1 MARIRKANK
10 NSNMMIT
17 RSQAVSGMP
26 IATITLNIDGEETTV
41 THVIPWGFIDENGY
55 LRGAYDDGIGYLTDV
70 ADPIEF
76 NAPGTETLNFLLLPE
91 KVIEFCI
98 VQGTVTSA
106 TGGAEYN
113 EAESQE
119 AGCTV
124 YDISGDCT
132 FNIHTAGH

>member
-41 THVIPWGFIDENGY
+41 THVIPWGFIDDDGY

-70 ADPIEF
+70 ADPLEF

-98 VQGTVTSA
+98 VQGTVTSVA
-106 TGGAEYN
+106 GDAVYN
-113 EAESQE
+113 EEMSTE
-119 AGCTV
+119 AGSPV
-124 YDISGDCT
+124 YDISGSCT
-132 FNIHTAGH
+132 INIHTQGH